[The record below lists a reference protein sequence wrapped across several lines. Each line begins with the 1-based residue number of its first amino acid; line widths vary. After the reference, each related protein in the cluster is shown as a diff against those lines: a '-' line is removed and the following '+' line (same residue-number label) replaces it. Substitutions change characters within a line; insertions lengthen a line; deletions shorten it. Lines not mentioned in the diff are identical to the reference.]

1 MPCPRI
7 CEIGLTAVV
16 ALPSNG
22 VHCRQGGLGAVGGI
36 GSWRGVVVSRFDSF
50 GCSNGGPQCDGSSS
64 GVFGGSSF
72 DKAVVAADSDRILGF
87 TAVARS

>member
-1 MPCPRI
+1 
-7 CEIGLTAVV
+7 
-16 ALPSNG
+16 
-22 VHCRQGGLGAVGGI
+22 
-36 GSWRGVVVSRFDSF
+36 VVVSRFGSF

-72 DKAVVAADSDRILGF
+72 YKAVVAADSDRILGF